1 MKARSFDI
9 FEVNKYLQD
18 WGIEVYGELAP
29 KRKLSQHRLA
39 MIMLNG
45 GVGLRGLVTS
55 YCSHFLVFSTGT
67 GSTRGKSWGVLLAFY
82 TANKASQVTL
92 KKILCSSYVNT
103 WVVICEL
110 DSLQSSKITIR
121 YWEVLSSPVDSINIT
136 LESAVNWS
144 HHFEMQNIVVSNTIC
159 ENPKQFLDAEYSCI
173 KYNLGKSTVFKK
185 FSNLSICFHSETSLV
200 TVCGTWMCALSY
212 ALFSC
217 VCVVI
222 MTHHLMES
230 WMICVI

>member
-1 MKARSFDI
+1 MQKNIFSRKVINIKNYLPPRVMKARSFDI

-92 KKILCSSYVNT
+92 KKSYVHPMLIPGWWFVNLILCRAAKLQ
-103 WVVICEL
+103 L
-110 DSLQSSKITIR
+110 DIGRFCHRQ
-121 YWEVLSSPVDSINIT
+121 
-136 LESAVNWS
+136 
-144 HHFEMQNIVVSNTIC
+144 
-159 ENPKQFLDAEYSCI
+159 
-173 KYNLGKSTVFKK
+173 
-185 FSNLSICFHSETSLV
+185 
-200 TVCGTWMCALSY
+200 
-212 ALFSC
+212 
-217 VCVVI
+217 
-222 MTHHLMES
+222 
-230 WMICVI
+230 